1 MTNLPPEVDTARSL
15 LRRTA
20 PLPGSK
26 VRIYRQVVV
35 RQPHHSLTGV
45 RVATVAFCV
54 VASTSAMAFGY
65 RWVTHREPVALHP
78 EVPPQTSSPASQV
91 PRKHKIGNLAPQAVD
106 TKETAT
112 ELSDSVVRAA
122 TGSNVLPTV
131 TAQTTNHAGS
141 QRGVSATVPNSVASS
156 AAPAMT
162 AESELS
168 QQVRD
173 YRQAVEVMHT
183 NPKLALDK
191 LLTYR
196 SKWRHSA
203 IAQEVDLRVI
213 EALTALGRRHEAAN
227 AARSF
232 VQNYPDS
239 AHSAQMRGIADA
251 MPVPND

>member
-1 MTNLPPEVDTARSL
+1 MTNIPPEVATARAL

-26 VRIYRQVVV
+26 VRIYRQVVA
-35 RQPHHSLTGV
+35 RQSHRSLSGV
-45 RVATVAFCV
+45 RVATVTFCV

-78 EVPPQTSSPASQV
+78 KVQSQTSPPASQV
-91 PRKHKIGNLAPQAVD
+91 PRRHKIGNLAPQAVD
-106 TKETAT
+106 VKDTAT
-112 ELSDSVVRAA
+112 ALSDSVVPAA
-122 TGSNVLPTV
+122 TGSNAQPTITPHNTSHV
-131 TAQTTNHAGS
+131 GL
-141 QRGVSATVPNSVASS
+141 QRSVSARIANGVLSP
-156 AAPAMT
+156 AAPAM
-162 AESELS
+162 AEESELS

-173 YRQAVEVMHT
+173 YRRAVEAMHT

-213 EALTALGRRHEAAN
+213 EALTALGRHHEAAN

-239 AHSAQMRGIADA
+239 AHSAQMRRIADA
-251 MPVPND
+251 VPVPND